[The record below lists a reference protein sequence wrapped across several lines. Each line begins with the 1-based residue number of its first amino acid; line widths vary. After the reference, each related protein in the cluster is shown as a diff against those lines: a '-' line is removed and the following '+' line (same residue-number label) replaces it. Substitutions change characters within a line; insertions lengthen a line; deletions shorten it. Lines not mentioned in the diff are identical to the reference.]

1 MFDIYPVH
9 FPRMS
14 NGQLSIPVPI
24 NIVGNQKML
33 RVRTEP
39 GLRYNL
45 GPGKIMAQTII
56 YWYSYCIS
64 IFIGCYFN

>member
-56 YWYSYCIS
+56 Y
-64 IFIGCYFN
+64 